1 MLYFKPN
8 SPVYPLQIKQFILAK
23 LADPNSHNS
32 WKCMQSTMRRLFILS
47 RKTKQTHTTYTAPNA
62 NIYDLPYWYV
72 LVYMVYIF
80 QRLCPNAALDPK
92 YVT

>member
-62 NIYDLPYWYV
+62 NIYDHHIGMYSYIWYIYSK
-72 LVYMVYIF
+72 VYAPM
-80 QRLCPNAALDPK
+80 QRWTQNM
-92 YVT
+92 